1 MRRKKR
7 IKPINPIYT
16 SDFPTEEGNGD
27 SKDKP
32 DGCPHKPILIPGRD
46 EMIQHARNLSIYHR
60 IVFDKVVTFC
70 KSIITAERSGNPH
83 SMADPPHAD

>member
-46 EMIQHARNLSIYHR
+46 EMI
-60 IVFDKVVTFC
+60 
-70 KSIITAERSGNPH
+70 
-83 SMADPPHAD
+83 